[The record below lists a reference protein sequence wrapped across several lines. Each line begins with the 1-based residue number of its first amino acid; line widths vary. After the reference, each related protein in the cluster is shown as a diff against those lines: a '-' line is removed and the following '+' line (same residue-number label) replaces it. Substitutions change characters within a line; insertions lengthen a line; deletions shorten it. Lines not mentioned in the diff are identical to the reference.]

1 MLAADLIG
9 TTLHRLADPVLAGF
23 AVATSL
29 STATAVVVVR
39 FGVDALPAAIR
50 LTVIAL
56 ALALDAVVARLATIA
71 ARAAIVRIGFKTHA
85 LLIAAGISQASG
97 RARPALLLF
106 KFPSADA
113 ADLTTRESRGIAETM
128 AVKQPLAI
136 CEAGDHDLPDLLLA
150 FVAVAN
156 LGGCCVHNVGA
167 DRSTNNRRQR
177 STEHPFE
184 QLATRRGRTELACE
198 FVKAALLHNRISP
211 RWRGTELPKGHG
223 RWWHDDSMRCQDSGV
238 CS

>member
-9 TTLHRLADPVLAGF
+9 TTLHRLADPLLAGF
-23 AVATSL
+23 AVPTSL

-50 LTVIAL
+50 LTIIAL
-56 ALALDAVVARLATIA
+56 ALAVDAVVARLATIA
-71 ARAAIVRIGFKTHA
+71 ARTAIVRIGFKTYA

-113 ADLTTRESRGIAETM
+113 ADLATRESRGISETM

-136 CEAGDHDLPDLLLA
+136 SEAGDHDLPDLLLA
-150 FVAVAN
+150 FVTVAD
-156 LGGCCVHNVGA
+156 LRGSCVHNVRA

-184 QLATRRGRTELACE
+184 
-198 FVKAALLHNRISP
+198 
-211 RWRGTELPKGHG
+211 
-223 RWWHDDSMRCQDSGV
+223 
-238 CS
+238 